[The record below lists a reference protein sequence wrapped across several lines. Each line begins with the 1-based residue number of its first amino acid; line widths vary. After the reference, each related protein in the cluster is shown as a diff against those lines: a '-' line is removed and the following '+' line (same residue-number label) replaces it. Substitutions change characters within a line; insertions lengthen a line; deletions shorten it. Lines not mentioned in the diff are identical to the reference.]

1 MAIAMTFPALG
12 ARHVGVFAVLSCY
25 TAALYFLVPTFNPD
39 ILKPGFGN
47 LASHAAITYVMG
59 ACSAYFSRI
68 FYVSNVGFRF
78 ELIAGLIVVAACF
91 MFIGSPLAP
100 ITVPG

>member
-1 MAIAMTFPALG
+1 MTTRAFG

-39 ILKPGFGN
+39 ILQPGIGN
-47 LASHAAITYVMG
+47 LASYATITYVMG

-78 ELIAGLIVVAACF
+78 ELIAGLVVVVACF
-91 MFIGSPLAP
+91 LLIGPPLAP
-100 ITVPG
+100 TIAAG